1 MLKDLLQKYRMLIN
15 GEPIVKSDTL
25 SVKTCTRVNVP
36 EKSQE
41 VKPICG
47 SLKFESKDFTGYDLI
62 MKRIKQQTEQYNRFV
77 KDSNKILLE
86 YMQKNR
92 LTEEDV
98 KKYGKCQE
106 FREPSSPHKK
116 YTQYLQRVYT
126 YKDEFI
132 MSQEIK
138 FTIKGGVG
146 YLELSICLPKKDIS
160 HKRKM

>member
-1 MLKDLLQKYRMLIN
+1 MLRDLLQKYRIFIN
-15 GEPIVKSDTL
+15 GEPIVKNSIP
-25 SVKTCTRVNVP
+25 VIVP
-36 EKSQE
+36 EKSPK

-47 SLKFESKDFTGYDLI
+47 RLEFDQKNFTGYDLI
-62 MKRIKQQTEQYNRFV
+62 MERIKQQTEQYNRFI

-86 YMQKNR
+86 YMQKNH

-126 YKDEFI
+126 YKNEFI
-132 MSQEIK
+132 LSQEIK

-146 YLELSICLPKKDIS
+146 NLELSICMPKKDIS